1 VCALTAKELL
11 LRIVFFLSEPSS
23 SEPTNTLPSKWAN
36 RKRILLESD
45 SDDGDDEEEGI
56 YTTLHKRI
64 ISEISEGQ
72 KSRQKELD
80 DKIDKELRE
89 QIKQLKENN
98 IVFDR
103 KKLKETISSQIYDKW
118 AYDKVLADPELAR
131 QAGFDPA
138 RWIHK

>member
-1 VCALTAKELL
+1 MKGRNPE
-11 LRIVFFLSEPSS
+11 
-23 SEPTNTLPSKWAN
+23 K
-36 RKRILLESD
+36 
-45 SDDGDDEEEGI
+45 
-56 YTTLHKRI
+56 
-64 ISEISEGQ
+64 
-72 KSRQKELD
+72 KELD

-98 IVFDR
+98 VVFDR